1 MKLAFHFLPGL
12 AAVAVA
18 VAVAGGPG
26 TARAATPQELALQP
40 YTAPPAPAAK
50 EWPRERVL
58 GFMHELADFVEKHH
72 VVTDPSK
79 KTYGM
84 VYEFWKDGKKMQDFG
99 LDTMHDGAWW
109 MSALVTAQR
118 ADPKGDWLARA
129 QKYQVPFYAQMLN
142 HSDALFP
149 KMQPT
154 DEDKLHAW
162 TGPVKGWVPRGWD
175 DGSGIERKSGQPLP
189 NGYFTASNQLSQDLA
204 DTLLNVWL
212 STRDPQVEEAL
223 GHLRDYKQTYFGGIQ
238 GVDIAAAVSAGQANA
253 FLKYRLPDFY
263 PQAVWPYYT
272 GLFEKKAH
280 RLLCY
285 DDSLAWLYREGTAAA
300 LIAGELPRGLT
311 AHLLARC
318 YGAQAS
324 METFFDDRPMPYGTW
339 FFELQRPP
347 GYIEGQGRLEA
358 YASTAKNFFG
368 SRGVQITAVTAG
380 VLPELRA
387 TPALWESAWKKN
399 PGDAR
404 VKMVDEAPITD
415 GTKDAIYTGSAAL
428 GDDAARV
435 TLVSDPRNLHV
446 FIETTR
452 PQLTVTFQEETGET
466 TRGPRVAEQ
475 LSEPAHEESHRHLH
489 LTAKGKGKGKS
500 SGKSSGDGGSK
511 TAAKKNDPKPDPT
524 PPEAVF
530 THGGKLVVTREG
542 ACTMMNE
549 KGEALLTKAAFKKA
563 TEFKQGEGE
572 QWMVEVRIPYT
583 FVPAQSTWIN
593 GVDFGRYRV
602 GIDTAPAQVVTI
614 VSDAARVRRRFEQG
628 ILGTIDYWNKVWKQ
642 AGVVPSGWDSPTMK
656 ADGWALSDAGGYAH
670 LLNTMALWL
679 IYQDGHREWELI
691 REQFPDHAIPA
702 GPLPPG
708 VLKAQGL

>member
-1 MKLAFHFLPGL
+1 MKLALHFLLGL
-12 AAVAVA
+12 AAVA
-18 VAVAGGPG
+18 G
-26 TARAATPQELALQP
+26 AATPQELALQP
-40 YTAPPAPAAK
+40 YTAPPAPSAK
-50 EWPRERVL
+50 DWPRERIL
-58 GFMHELADFVEKHH
+58 GFMHELAEFVEKNH

-118 ADPKGDWLARA
+118 ADAKGEWLARA

-154 DEDKLHAW
+154 DEDKQHAW
-162 TGPVKGWVPRGWD
+162 AGPVKGWVPRGWD
-175 DGSGIERKSGQPLP
+175 DGSGIERKSGQPLA
-189 NGYFTASNQLSQDLA
+189 NGYFTASNHLSQDLA

-223 GHLRDYKQTYFGGIQ
+223 GHLRDYKQLYFGGIQ

-253 FLKYRLPDFY
+253 FLKYRLPDFT
-263 PQAVWPYYT
+263 PQAIWPYYT
-272 GLFEKKAH
+272 GLFEKKGH

-300 LIAGELPRGLT
+300 LITGELPRGLT
-311 AHLLARC
+311 AHLVARC
-318 YGAQAS
+318 YGAQAA
-324 METFFDDRPMPYGTW
+324 METFFDDRPMPYGVW
-339 FFELQRPP
+339 FFDLQRAP

-358 YASTAKNFFG
+358 YDSTAKNFFG
-368 SRGVQITAVTAG
+368 SRGVQIASVAAG

-387 TPALWESAWKKN
+387 TPALWDGAWKKN
-399 PGDAR
+399 LGDAR
-404 VKMVDEAPITD
+404 VKMVDEPPITD

-435 TLVSDPRNLHV
+435 TMVSDPRNLHI

-466 TRGPRVAEQ
+466 ARGPRVAE
-475 LSEPAHEESHRHLH
+475 LGDPARTDEHRH
-489 LTAKGKGKGKS
+489 LTAKTKGKGKS
-500 SGKSSGDGGSK
+500 SGKSSNGNDSK
-511 TAAKKNDPKPDPT
+511 PTKKSDPKPDPT
-524 PPEAVF
+524 PPEPAF

-542 ACTMMNE
+542 ACTMTNE
-549 KGEALLTKAAFKKA
+549 KGEALLTKSAFKKA
-563 TEFKQGEGE
+563 AEFKQGEGE
-572 QWMVEVRIPYT
+572 QWVVEVRIPYT
-583 FVPAQSTWIN
+583 FVPAQGTWIN

-602 GIDTAPAQVVTI
+602 GIDTAPSQVMTI
-614 VSDAARVRRRFEQG
+614 VSDASRVRKRLEQEV
-628 ILGTIDYWNKVWKQ
+628 LGTIDYWNKVWKQ
-642 AGVVPSGWDSPTMK
+642 AGVIPSGWDSPTMK

-691 REQFPDHAIPA
+691 REQFPDSAIPA

-708 VLKAQGL
+708 VLKAQGF